1 VDKIIQMIPSAFED
15 FREVSRCCEGTKR
28 QICTP
33 RCGSL
38 RFQHS
43 QKTITV
49 KVKGLPVPYGLFG
62 ETVILCGIPSGIPAD
77 QLVTWKRSTRDQR
90 LSDALAGRDATI
102 WSALPLAALS
112 PMGLWHRS
120 FESGGAHSTRCLHHV
135 TLGYLRWDFPI
146 RCQKTVSSM
155 ARSSFSFWMS
165 YDLASPVH
173 PRDRLAIAAVQSEG
187 EARKIFRDRDQP
199 RRCSPRQCIV
209 ALGPPPDGRSV
220 LVGPTSL
227 RPAPGKANVAASRSR
242 PRNPPSSDR
251 GAAESCEPRAEL
263 IEIRPYSGAL
273 TFRGRRFVGKP
284 VFQSCSRIRCRT
296 I

>member
-49 KVKGLPVPYGLFG
+49 KVKGLPVPYGLVG

-173 PRDRLAIAAVQSEG
+173 PRDRLAIAAVQSKG
-187 EARKIFRDRDQP
+187 EARKIFEIEINHDA
-199 RRCSPRQCIV
+199 V
-209 ALGPPPDGRSV
+209 AGGNV
-220 LVGPTSL
+220 SL
-227 RPAPGKANVAASRSR
+227 RLGHRLMGGASRSD
-242 PRNPPSSDR
+242 P
-251 GAAESCEPRAEL
+251 L
-263 IEIRPYSGAL
+263 TSGVR
-273 TFRGRRFVGKP
+273 RGRPMSRPISKP
-284 VFQSCSRIRCRT
+284 TAQRAIKRQRRRGQLRAAS
-296 I
+296 